1 MNTVKLFWK
10 FFFTYYWH
18 FFAIYSKCRH
28 KTSKLIGSED
38 CSHCI
43 FSDGGSDS
51 SVSDGPPV
59 HLQFTASRVCSIIT
73 INKPFMY
80 SIISDISIVS
90 ICKLRLNHSPIALPS
105 QCRTFYL
112 TVCKDVLC
120 ISTVMKEWFN
130 EFFFLLSQEQ
140 NVCTMHIRELINKY
154 THFNYISPKKLTFN
168 CPLSNIIPFV
178 FFLNGGSSTI
188 FN

>member
-1 MNTVKLFWK
+1 MKIVHTVFSVMVAQIAL
-10 FFFTYYWH
+10 
-18 FFAIYSKCRH
+18 CR
-28 KTSKLIGSED
+28 TVLQYISSSQRPGYVASSQSTNLL
-38 CSHCI
+38 CI
-43 FSDGGSDS
+43 
-51 SVSDGPPV
+51 
-59 HLQFTASRVCSIIT
+59 R
-73 INKPFMY
+73 

-154 THFNYISPKKLTFN
+154 THFNYLPRS
-168 CPLSNIIPFV
+168 
-178 FFLNGGSSTI
+178 
-188 FN
+188 